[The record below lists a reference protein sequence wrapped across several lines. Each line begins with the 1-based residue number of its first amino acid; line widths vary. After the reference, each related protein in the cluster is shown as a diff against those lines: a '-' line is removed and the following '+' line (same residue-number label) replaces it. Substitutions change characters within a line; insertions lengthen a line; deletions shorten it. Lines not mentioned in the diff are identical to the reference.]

1 MTQTEKDKAA
11 DEARLEW
18 LRSRQRGIGGS
29 DVAAIMGVSAYR
41 TALDVYE
48 DKTREITEDST
59 PSEAAYWGTQLEAVV
74 ASEFER
80 RTGMKVQ
87 RVTETVV
94 SQLTPY
100 VGDKAPAG
108 WARANIDRAVI
119 NPDIAKAV
127 KLTKNK
133 KFLDQGLKL
142 TTDTILECKTA
153 SLRMADEWGPSQEA
167 EIVAGNFTSEHEIPV
182 YYETQVQW
190 YMGVTGAKRCFVA
203 VLIGGQ
209 DFRIYLVERNGPV
222 IQALSRAC
230 FDFWE
235 KHVLARVPPEPTS
248 VEDVKRLFPQDSGE
262 MVEASND
269 EAALIGEY
277 RTLKGQIA
285 ELEAQQKA
293 VASKLICAIGE
304 RTGLTIA
311 GKKAATYKTQT
322 AQRFSS
328 TALKAAR
335 PEIFAAYAKTT
346 STRVL
351 RVA

>member
-11 DEARLEW
+11 AEARLEW
-18 LRSRQRGIGGS
+18 LSSRQRGIGGS
-29 DVAAIMGVSAYR
+29 DVAAIMGVSPYR
-41 TALDVYE
+41 TALDVYYDKVTPIVE
-48 DKTREITEDST
+48 DRQT
-59 PSEAAYWGTQLEAVV
+59 SEAAYWGTQLEEVV
-74 ASEFER
+74 AQEFSR

-87 RVTETVV
+87 RVTETIS
-94 SQLTPY
+94 SQLTAY
-100 VGDKAPAG
+100 VGDQAPAD
-108 WARANIDRAVI
+108 WARGNIDRAVI
-119 NPDIAKAV
+119 NPELAGVV
-127 KLTKNK
+127 KLTKNPR
-133 KFLDQGLKL
+133 FVEQGLKL

-153 SLRMADEWGPSQEA
+153 STYKSSEWGASQEA
-167 EIVAGNFTSEHEIPV
+167 EIKEGEVTSEHEIPV

-209 DFRIYLVERNGPV
+209 DFRIYLVERNEPV
-222 IQALSRAC
+222 IQALATAC
-230 FDFWE
+230 FEFFE
-235 KHVLARVPPEPTS
+235 KHVRARIPPEPTS
-248 VEDVKRLFPQDSGE
+248 VEGVKRLFPQDSGE
-262 MVEASND
+262 MSEASND

-277 RTLKGQIA
+277 RNLKGQIA

-304 RTGLTIA
+304 RAGLTI
-311 GKKAATYKTQT
+311 GGEKAATYKTQT
-322 AQRFSS
+322 ANRFSS

-335 PEIFAAYAKTT
+335 PEIFAEYVKTA

>member
-1 MTQTEKDKAA
+1 MTETEKDKA
-11 DEARLEW
+11 EARLEW
-18 LRSRQRGIGGS
+18 LRARQHGIGGS
-29 DVAAIMGVSAYR
+29 DVAAIMGVSTYR

-48 DKTREITEDST
+48 DKTREITEDAA
-59 PSEAAYWGTQLEAVV
+59 PSEAAYWGTTLESVV
-74 ASEFER
+74 AAEFER

-87 RVTETVV
+87 RVNDTIK
-94 SQLTPY
+94 SQLTDF
-100 VGDKAPAG
+100 VGDQAPAD
-108 WARANIDRAVI
+108 WARANLDRAVI
-119 NPDIAKAV
+119 NPELAGKVRI
-127 KLTKNK
+127 TKEK
-133 KFLDQGLKL
+133 RFSSQGLKL

-153 SLRMADEWGPSQEA
+153 SLRMADQWGPSQEA
-167 EIVAGNFTSEHEIPV
+167 EIVSGEITSGHEIPV

-190 YMGVTGAKRCFVA
+190 YMAVTGARRCYVA

-209 DFRIYLVERNGPV
+209 DFRIYCVERNSPV
-222 IQALSRAC
+222 IQALASAC
-230 FDFWE
+230 FDFWT

-248 VEDVKRLFPQDSGE
+248 VEDVKKLFPQDSGE
-262 MVEASND
+262 MTEATND

-293 VASKLICAIGE
+293 VAAKLICAIGP
-304 RTGLTIA
+304 RA
-311 GKKAATYKTQT
+311 GILIGGEKAATYKTQT

-328 TALKAAR
+328 SALKAAR
-335 PEIFAAYAKTT
+335 PEIFAEYSKTS